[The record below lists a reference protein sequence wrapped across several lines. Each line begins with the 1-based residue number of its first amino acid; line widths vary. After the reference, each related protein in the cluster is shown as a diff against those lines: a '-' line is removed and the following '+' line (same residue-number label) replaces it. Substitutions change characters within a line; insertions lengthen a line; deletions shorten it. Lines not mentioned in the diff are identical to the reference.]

1 VTAETTF
8 EKDSLLLSFSPHMHL
23 RGKSFQ
29 FRAIYPDGRSEVLL
43 NVPKY
48 DFNWQ
53 HTYALKK
60 ALHVP
65 AGTRI
70 ECVGQFDNSS
80 ANPNN
85 PNPLQE
91 VRWGD
96 QSWEEMMLGS
106 IGYLDLARPVGNTGP
121 TAGR

>member
-1 VTAETTF
+1 MKERTEI
-8 EKDSLLLSFSPHMHL
+8 LLS
-23 RGKSFQ
+23 
-29 FRAIYPDGRSEVLL
+29 
-43 NVPKY
+43 VPRY

-60 ALHVP
+60 PLHVP

-70 ECVGQFDNSS
+70 ECVGVFDNSA

-85 PNPLQE
+85 PDPAKE
-91 VRWGD
+91 VRWGE

-106 IGYLDLARPVGNTGP
+106 VIYVHANEPYKKDQR
-121 TAGR
+121 